1 MVESTNHRKNHG
13 KNGTGVWHVFVTS
26 AFFKIP
32 APYHILREPI
42 PRARHLSR
50 VSKTCTVPLESQNMI
65 GDGDFGQRS
74 FHWKLMY
81 QKRANPL
88 YFRKGGVGLSF
99 LDILPFF
106 GRNRRA
112 ISRNFP
118 LSFELRGRVSLCA
131 LLARK
136 TSHFGF
142 SKIATF
148 PKANQLAQFFPLE
161 D

>member
-1 MVESTNHRKNHG
+1 MASMTRRRQILEWLNRPIIEKIMVKM
-13 KNGTGVWHVFVTS
+13 
-26 AFFKIP
+26 A
-32 APYHILREPI
+32 
-42 PRARHLSR
+42 
-50 VSKTCTVPLESQNMI
+50 Q
-65 GDGDFGQRS
+65 
-74 FHWKLMY
+74 
-81 QKRANPL
+81 